1 MEYTQKI
8 CIEREEFH
16 SLLTSAHDYATYL
29 NFSLFFTTLLGFSF
43 LGGIHYCLSLQNEI
57 EGLVQVKKSLMDH
70 IVTLEAELTAA
81 YAEVQQEKEQEQEQ
95 EQEEQEQ
102 EQEQEEHEQEQEQ
115 EQEQEE
121 LNDLAEDTKP
131 HAD

>member
-8 CIEREEFH
+8 CLERVEFH
-16 SLLTSAHDYATYL
+16 DLLASGHDCATYL

-57 EGLVQVKKSLMDH
+57 DGLVQVKKSLMDH

-81 YAEVQQEKEQEQEQ
+81 YAEVQQE
-95 EQEEQEQ
+95 QEEQQ
-102 EQEQEEHEQEQEQ
+102 EQEQEQ
-115 EQEQEE
+115 EQEQQEEE
-121 LNDLAEDTKP
+121 LDDLADDTKP

>member
-70 IVTLEAELTAA
+70 IVTLEVELTAA
-81 YAEVQQEKEQEQEQ
+81 YAEVQQEQEQKQ
-95 EQEEQEQ
+95 
-102 EQEQEEHEQEQEQ
+102 EQEQEQ
-115 EQEQEE
+115 EQEQVEAQVEE
-121 LNDLAEDTKP
+121 QEQELSDDLAEDTKP

>member
-8 CIEREEFH
+8 CLERMEFH
-16 SLLTSAHDYATYL
+16 DLLASGHNCATYL

-57 EGLVQVKKSLMDH
+57 DGLVQVKKSLMDH

-81 YAEVQQEKEQEQEQ
+81 YAEE
-95 EQEEQEQ
+95 EQEEK
-102 EQEQEEHEQEQEQ
+102 QEQEQ
-115 EQEQEE
+115 EQEQQEEE
-121 LNDLAEDTKP
+121 LDDLADDTKP

>member
-1 MEYTQKI
+1 MEYSQKI
-8 CIEREEFH
+8 CIERVEFH
-16 SLLTSAHDYATYL
+16 DLLASGNDCAMYL

-57 EGLVQVKKSLMDH
+57 EGLVQVKKSLMEH
-70 IVTLEAELTAA
+70 IYTIEQELTAV
-81 YAEVQQEKEQEQEQ
+81 YAEVQQQ
-95 EQEEQEQ
+95 EQEED
-102 EQEQEEHEQEQEQ
+102 QEQ

>member
-8 CIEREEFH
+8 CLERIEFH
-16 SLLTSAHDYATYL
+16 DLLASGHDCAMYL
-29 NFSLFFTTLLGFSF
+29 NFSLFFTALLGFSF
-43 LGGIHYCLSLQNEI
+43 LGGVHYCLSLQNEI

-81 YAEVQQEKEQEQEQ
+81 YAELQQEEV
-95 EQEEQEQ
+95 EEQQ
-102 EQEQEEHEQEQEQ
+102 VEQEQ

>member
-8 CIEREEFH
+8 CIEREDFNN
-16 SLLTSAHDYATYL
+16 LLASGHDCSMYL

-57 EGLVQVKKSLMDH
+57 DGLVQVKKSLMDH
-70 IVTLEAELTAA
+70 IVTLEVELTAA
-81 YAEVQQEKEQEQEQ
+81 YAEVQQEQEQKQ
-95 EQEEQEQ
+95 
-102 EQEQEEHEQEQEQ
+102 EQEQEQ
-115 EQEQEE
+115 EQEQVEAQVEE
-121 LNDLAEDTKP
+121 QEQELSDDLAEDTKP

>member
-8 CIEREEFH
+8 CIEREDFNN
-16 SLLTSAHDYATYL
+16 LLASGYDCSMYL

-57 EGLVQVKKSLMDH
+57 DGLVQVKKSLVEH
-70 IVTLEAELTAA
+70 IRALEEELTTV
-81 YAEVQQEKEQEQEQ
+81 YAKEEQ

-102 EQEQEEHEQEQEQ
+102 EQEQKQEQEQ

>member
-1 MEYTQKI
+1 M
-8 CIEREEFH
+8 
-16 SLLTSAHDYATYL
+16 YL

-81 YAEVQQEKEQEQEQ
+81 YAEVQQEDEQEQAQEHEQEQEQ
-95 EQEEQEQ
+95 EQG
-102 EQEQEEHEQEQEQ
+102 Q

-121 LNDLAEDTKP
+121 LNDLADDTKP

>member
-8 CIEREEFH
+8 CIERVEFH
-16 SLLTSAHDYATYL
+16 DLLASGNDCAMYL

-81 YAEVQQEKEQEQEQ
+81 YAKVQHEQEQE

-102 EQEQEEHEQEQEQ
+102 EQEQGQEQN
-115 EQEQEE
+115 E
-121 LNDLAEDTKP
+121 LDDLADNTKP
-131 HAD
+131 HVD

>member
-81 YAEVQQEKEQEQEQ
+81 YAEVQQEQEEQVQEQEQELEQEQEQ
-95 EQEEQEQ
+95 EQD
-102 EQEQEEHEQEQEQ
+102 QEQEQ

>member
-1 MEYTQKI
+1 M
-8 CIEREEFH
+8 
-16 SLLTSAHDYATYL
+16 YL

-57 EGLVQVKKSLMDH
+57 EGLVQVKKSLMEH
-70 IVTLEAELTAA
+70 IYTLEQELTAV
-81 YAEVQQEKEQEQEQ
+81 YAEVQQQEQ
-95 EQEEQEQ
+95 EQEED
-102 EQEQEEHEQEQEQ
+102 QEQ

>member
-8 CIEREEFH
+8 CIEREDFNNILA
-16 SLLTSAHDYATYL
+16 SGHDCAMYL

-57 EGLVQVKKSLMDH
+57 DGLVQVKKSLMDH
-70 IVTLEAELTAA
+70 IRTLEEELTAA
-81 YAEVQQEKEQEQEQ
+81 YSK
-95 EQEEQEQ
+95 EEQEQ
-102 EQEQEEHEQEQEQ
+102 EQEQVEEQEQEQ
-115 EQEQEE
+115 VEEQVEEQEP
-121 LNDLAEDTKP
+121 LDDLAEDTKP

>member
-8 CIEREEFH
+8 CLERMEFH
-16 SLLTSAHDYATYL
+16 DLLASGNDCAMYL

-57 EGLVQVKKSLMDH
+57 DGLVQVKKSLMEH
-70 IVTLEAELTAA
+70 IYTLEQELTAA
-81 YAEVQQEKEQEQEQ
+81 YAEEEQE
-95 EQEEQEQ
+95 EEQEQ
-102 EQEQEEHEQEQEQ
+102 EQEQ
-115 EQEQEE
+115 QEE
-121 LNDLAEDTKP
+121 ELDDLADDTKP

>member
-8 CIEREEFH
+8 CLERMEFH
-16 SLLTSAHDYATYL
+16 DLLASGNDCAMYL

-57 EGLVQVKKSLMDH
+57 DGLVQVKKSLMEH
-70 IVTLEAELTAA
+70 IYTLEQELTAA
-81 YAEVQQEKEQEQEQ
+81 YAEE

-102 EQEQEEHEQEQEQ
+102 EQEQEQDK
-115 EQEQEE
+115 
-121 LNDLAEDTKP
+121 LDDLADDTKP